1 MRDAKRFFL
10 LTASTAAA
18 IVLGVSCAPSFEQFY
33 PDTYYEQDRIYQNE
47 TLGFAL
53 MFTPGWKIETDPS
66 RMNKTR
72 RAAARQLQEQGA
84 ELIFAGETVDGS
96 QGTRGIVENLNRDN
110 ERFLAALRE
119 TNRANLDKDLGA
131 CTFMAGD
138 VLAIKWEYEFRNM
151 RFAEFLFRA
160 GTYNVRI
167 AFWTKADRYG
177 DFLQVYEDIMATL
190 DFRAA
195 M

>member
-1 MRDAKRFFL
+1 MYAKNRCLFL
-10 LTASTAAA
+10 VGILLCVA
-18 IVLGVSCAPSFEQFY
+18 LGVSCGPSFVQFY

-53 MFTPGWKIETDPS
+53 MFTPGWEITTDPS
-66 RMNKTR
+66 EMNKTR
-72 RAAARQLQEQGA
+72 QAAARQLQEQGA

-119 TNRANLDKDLGA
+119 TNKANLDKDIGA
-131 CTFMAGD
+131 RTFMAGD
-138 VLAIKWEYEFRNM
+138 VLGIKWEYEFQNM

-167 AFWTKADRYG
+167 AFWTKADRYD

-190 DFRAA
+190 DFRAGI
-195 M
+195 